1 MTANILV
8 VDDTQQN
15 IELLEARLL
24 SEYYTVFTAMNGKQ
38 ALEILAAKNIDVVL
52 LDIMMPEMDG
62 FEVCS
67 RIKANPA
74 TTYIPV
80 VMVTAMDEKEAR
92 LQALEVGADELLMKP
107 INNLALSIRLKAL
120 ARTKALIDELTLRNS
135 TNAALGIPMMDIAED
150 THLRKIKIIDDDI
163 VRSRNIKTILSKLT
177 DHIEIISN
185 IEEKDNKH
193 SEENVSNKDN
203 TDLVIISSTLEAY
216 DPFKIVACITNNPNM
231 QDTIIVGL
239 SDEIDEEKL
248 KKGVELGVQD
258 YFMYPIDEIELQIRT
273 RTLLKRKRYQESIRN
288 HLEKQLDLSIK
299 DAVTDLYNRHYFDLH
314 VIQMAKRSHEYKN
327 TVCLLM
333 CDLDD
338 FKLVNDKYGHQ
349 AGDEIL
355 RQLGAV
361 LKRSFKLTDLVA
373 RYGGEEFVILVD
385 DILIDGAEEAAE
397 RLRQK
402 IAAMKFSISTV
413 PEKLRKTV
421 SIGVSEYKQG
431 EPIEQFIA
439 RADKAMY
446 MAKRNGK
453 NQVVRIKD

>member
-1 MTANILV
+1 MTASILI
-8 VDDTQQN
+8 VDDNRNN
-15 IELLEARLL
+15 IELLEAKLL
-24 SEYYTVFTAMNGKQ
+24 SEYYTVFTATSGMQG
-38 ALEILAAKNIDVVL
+38 LEILAAKNIDVVL
-52 LDIMMPEMDG
+52 LDIMMPGMDG
-62 FEVCS
+62 FEVCK
-67 RIKANPA
+67 RIKANPS

-80 VMVTAMDEKEAR
+80 VMITAMDEKEAR
-92 LQALEVGADELLMKP
+92 LKVGADELLMKP

-120 ARTKALIDELTLRNS
+120 ARTKTLIDELTLRNS
-135 TNAALGIPMMDIAED
+135 TNAALGVPMMDMEED
-150 THLRKIKIIDDDI
+150 THLRKIMIIDDDL
-163 VRSRNIKTILSKLT
+163 VRAGNIKNILSKLT
-177 DHIEIISN
+177 NNIEIIHN
-185 IEEKDNKH
+185 INEKGQNK
-193 SEENVSNKDN
+193 NQDKTVNP
-203 TDLVIISSTLEAY
+203 DLVIISSTLEAY

-239 SDEIDEEKL
+239 AEEIDEEKL

-258 YFMYPIDEIELQIRT
+258 YFMYPVDEVELQIRT
-273 RTLLKRKRYQESIRN
+273 RTLLKRKRYQENIRN

-349 AGDEIL
+349 AGDEVL
-355 RQLGAV
+355 KQLGAI

-373 RYGGEEFVILVD
+373 RYGGEEFVVLLD

-397 RLRQK
+397 RLCQM
-402 IAAMKFSISTV
+402 IAGEGFVISTAK
-413 PEKLRKTV
+413 EKLKKTV
-421 SIGVSEYKQG
+421 SIGVSEYRQG
-431 EPIEQFIA
+431 EPIDQFIA

-453 NQVVRIKD
+453 NQVVRIQD

>member
-1 MTANILV
+1 MTATILV
-8 VDDTQQN
+8 VDDKQQN

-24 SEYYTVFTAMNGKQ
+24 SEYYGVLTATSGKQ

-62 FEVCS
+62 FEVC
-67 RIKANPA
+67 RRMKANPL
-74 TTYIPV
+74 TTYIPII
-80 VMVTAMDEKEAR
+80 MVTATDEPDAR
-92 LQALEVGADELLMKP
+92 LQALEAGADDLLQKP
-107 INNLALSIRLKAL
+107 INYLALSLRLKAL
-120 ARTKALIDELTLRNS
+120 ARTKILIDELTLRNS
-135 TNAALGIPMMDIAED
+135 TNAALGIPMMNMEED
-150 THLRKIKIIDDDI
+150 THLRKIKIIDDDL
-163 VRSRNIKTILSKLT
+163 VRARNIKTILSKLT
-177 DHIEIISN
+177 DYIEIISN

-203 TDLVIISSTLEAY
+203 ADLVIISSTLEAY
-216 DPFKIVACITNNPNM
+216 DPFKIVVDIINNPNM

-239 SDEIDEEKL
+239 SDEIAEEKL

-273 RTLLKRKRYQESIRN
+273 RTLLKRKRYQENIRN
-288 HLEKQLDLSIK
+288 HLEKQLDMSIK
-299 DAVTDLYNRHYFDLH
+299 DAVTDLYNRHYFDFH

-338 FKLVNDKYGHQ
+338 FKSINDTYGHQ
-349 AGDEIL
+349 AGDEVLKQLAGIL
-355 RQLGAV
+355 R
-361 LKRSFKLTDLVA
+361 KSFRLTDLVA
-373 RYGGEEFVILVD
+373 RYGGEEFVVLLD
-385 DILIDGAEEAAE
+385 DVLMEG
-397 RLRQK
+397 
-402 IAAMKFSISTV
+402 AMKASVKLCQEIEKTAFVISSSKNRLTQ
-413 PEKLRKTV
+413 TI

-431 EPIEQFIA
+431 EPIDAFIA

-453 NQVVRIKD
+453 NQVVRIQD

>member
-24 SEYYTVFTAMNGKQ
+24 SEYYTVFTATSGKQ

-80 VMVTAMDEKEAR
+80 VMVTAMDEKAAR

-135 TNAALGIPMMDIAED
+135 TNAALGIPMMDMAED
-150 THLRKIKIIDDDI
+150 THLRRIKIIDDDI

-177 DHIEIISN
+177 NHIEIISN

-193 SEENVSNKDN
+193 SEENISNKDN
-203 TDLVIISSTLEAY
+203 IDLVIISSILEAY

-248 KKGVELGVQD
+248 KKGVELGAQD

-273 RTLLKRKRYQESIRN
+273 RTLLKRKRYQENIRN

-402 IAAMKFSISTV
+402 IAAMEFSISTV
-413 PEKLRKTV
+413 QEKLRKTV

-431 EPIEQFIA
+431 EPIDQFIA

>member
-1 MTANILV
+1 MTATILV

-24 SEYYTVFTAMNGKQ
+24 SEYYTVFTATSGKQ

-62 FEVCS
+62 FEVC
-67 RIKANPA
+67 RRMKANPL
-74 TTYIPV
+74 TTYIPII
-80 VMVTAMDEKEAR
+80 MVTAMDEKEAR
-92 LQALEVGADELLMKP
+92 LQALEVGADDLLMKP
-107 INNLALSIRLKAL
+107 INYLALSIRLKAL
-120 ARTKALIDELTLRNS
+120 ARTKILIDELTLRNS
-135 TNAALGIPMMDIAED
+135 TNAALGIPMMDMTED
-150 THLRKIKIIDDDI
+150 THLRKIKIIDDDL
-163 VRSRNIKTILSKLT
+163 VRARNIKAILNKLT
-177 DHIEIISN
+177 DHIEIISH
-185 IEEKDNKH
+185 IEVKDNKH
-193 SEENVSNKDN
+193 NEENVSNKDR
-203 TDLVIISSTLEAY
+203 TDLVIISSTLGTY

-239 SDEIDEEKL
+239 SDEIAEEKL

-273 RTLLKRKRYQESIRN
+273 RTLLKRKRYQESIRD
-288 HLEKQLDLSIK
+288 HLEKQLDMSIK

-327 TVCLLM
+327 TVCLLL

-338 FKLVNDKYGHQ
+338 FKSVNDKYGHQ
-349 AGDEIL
+349 AGDEVLKQLGTIL
-355 RQLGAV
+355 R
-361 LKRSFKLTDLVA
+361 KSCRLTDLVA
-373 RYGGEEFVILVD
+373 RYGGEEFVVLLD
-385 DILIDGAEEAAE
+385 DVLMEGAEKAAKN
-397 RLRQK
+397 LCQK
-402 IAAMKFSISTV
+402 IAAMEFSISTA
-413 PEKLRKTV
+413 PQKLKQTI

-431 EPIEQFIA
+431 EPIDAFIA

-453 NQVVRIKD
+453 NQVVRI

>member
-24 SEYYTVFTAMNGKQ
+24 SEYYTVFTATSGKQ

-107 INNLALSIRLKAL
+107 INDLALSIRLKAL
-120 ARTKALIDELTLRNS
+120 TRTKALIDELTLRNS
-135 TNAALGIPMMDIAED
+135 TNATLGIPMMDMAED
-150 THLRKIKIIDDDI
+150 THLRKIKIIDDDT

-248 KKGVELGVQD
+248 KKGVELGAQD

-273 RTLLKRKRYQESIRN
+273 RTLLKRKRYQENIRN

-355 RQLGAV
+355 RQLRAV

-397 RLRQK
+397 RLCQK
-402 IAAMKFSISTV
+402 IAAMEFNISTV
-413 PEKLRKTV
+413 PEQLRKTV

-431 EPIEQFIA
+431 EQIEQFIA

-446 MAKRNGK
+446 MA
-453 NQVVRIKD
+453 

>member
-24 SEYYTVFTAMNGKQ
+24 SEYYTVFTATSGKQ

-80 VMVTAMDEKEAR
+80 VMVTAMDEKAAR

-135 TNAALGIPMMDIAED
+135 TNAALGIPMMDMAED

-193 SEENVSNKDN
+193 SEENISNKDN

-273 RTLLKRKRYQESIRN
+273 RTLLKRKRYQENIRN

-299 DAVTDLYNRHYFDLH
+299 DAVTDLYNRYYFDLH

-338 FKLVNDKYGHQ
+338 FKLVNDTYGHQ

-402 IAAMKFSISTV
+402 IAAMEFSISTV
-413 PEKLRKTV
+413 PGKLKKTI

-431 EPIEQFIA
+431 EPIDQFIA

>member
-24 SEYYTVFTAMNGKQ
+24 SEYYTVFTATSGKQ

-80 VMVTAMDEKEAR
+80 VMVTAMDEKAAR

-135 TNAALGIPMMDIAED
+135 TNAALGIPMMDMAED
-150 THLRKIKIIDDDI
+150 THLRRIKIIDDDI

-177 DHIEIISN
+177 NHIEIISN

-203 TDLVIISSTLEAY
+203 TDLVIISSTLETY

-273 RTLLKRKRYQESIRN
+273 RTLLKRKRYQENIRN

-402 IAAMKFSISTV
+402 IAAMEFSISTV
-413 PEKLRKTV
+413 QEKLRKTV

-431 EPIEQFIA
+431 EPIDQFIA